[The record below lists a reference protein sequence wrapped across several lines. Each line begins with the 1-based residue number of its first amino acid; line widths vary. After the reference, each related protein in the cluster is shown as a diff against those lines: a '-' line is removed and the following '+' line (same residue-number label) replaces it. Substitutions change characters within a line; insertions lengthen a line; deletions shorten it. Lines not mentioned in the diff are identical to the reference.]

1 LQKTKP
7 SGSLP
12 GFDIMQTLIVRLGN
26 PILGDD
32 GAGWHVAERVAACLP
47 IPTSPSW
54 GSDQLQE
61 QSSIQVECLGLGGL
75 SLMEHLIGYDRAILV
90 DSILTGSLPIGT
102 VTSFAL
108 DELPDLA
115 AGHLSSTHDT
125 TLQNALRVGRAMG
138 ARLPDKITV
147 VAIEAQSIY
156 DFSEDLTPPVAQS
169 IPIAVQMVME
179 LIK

>member
-1 LQKTKP
+1 
-7 SGSLP
+7 
-12 GFDIMQTLIVRLGN
+12 MHTLIVGLGN

-32 GAGWHVAERVAACLP
+32 GAGWHIAEQVAARLP
-47 IPTSPSW
+47 IPPSPSS
-54 GSDQLQE
+54 GSDPLQG

-90 DSILTGSLPIGT
+90 DAILTGNLPIGT
-102 VTSFAL
+102 VTSFPL

-115 AGHLSSTHDT
+115 AGHLSSSHDT
-125 TLQNALRVGRAMG
+125 TLQNALKVGRTMG
-138 ARLPDKITV
+138 ANLPDEIMV
-147 VAIEAQSIY
+147 VAIEAQSVY

>member
-1 LQKTKP
+1 
-7 SGSLP
+7 
-12 GFDIMQTLIVRLGN
+12 MQTLIVGLGN

-32 GAGWHVAERVAACLP
+32 GAGWHIAEQVAARLP
-47 IPTSPSW
+47 TPSSPPS
-54 GSDQLQE
+54 GSDQLEE
-61 QSSIQVECLGLGGL
+61 QSYIQVECLGLGGL

-90 DSILTGSLPIGT
+90 DAILTGNLPIGT
-102 VTSFAL
+102 VTSFPL

-115 AGHLSSTHDT
+115 AGHLSSSHDT
-125 TLQNALRVGRAMG
+125 TLQNALKVGRAMG
-138 ARLPDKITV
+138 ADLPDEIMV
-147 VAIEAQSIY
+147 VAIEAQSVY

>member
-1 LQKTKP
+1 
-7 SGSLP
+7 
-12 GFDIMQTLIVRLGN
+12 MQTLIVGLGN

-32 GAGWHVAERVAACLP
+32 GAGWHIAERVAARLP
-47 IPTSPSW
+47 NPSPST
-54 GSDQLQE
+54 GSDQRNG

-90 DSILTGSLPIGT
+90 DAIMTGSMPIGT
-102 VTSFAL
+102 VTSFPL
-108 DELPDLA
+108 DELPDSA

-138 ARLPDKITV
+138 ARLPDEIMV
-147 VAIEAQSIY
+147 VAIEAQSVY